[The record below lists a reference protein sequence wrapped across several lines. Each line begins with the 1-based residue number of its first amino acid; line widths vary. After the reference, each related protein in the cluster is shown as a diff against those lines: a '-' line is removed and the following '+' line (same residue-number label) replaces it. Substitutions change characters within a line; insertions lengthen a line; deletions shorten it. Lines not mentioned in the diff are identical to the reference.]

1 MIDTTI
7 HIGNIAIHEPV
18 TAFTDFIITILGF
31 IFYLNLPPKNEVVKN
46 WRLFFLFIALS
57 TLAGGCSHAFFAIH
71 EGVQY
76 KTIWIG
82 MQFLNGFAVFFAQQA
97 TLRSVL
103 KNSKS
108 YNGWRISYPI
118 QLIIYFIVLLIV
130 QKYIITI
137 LDNALGLI
145 PIMILHFT
153 AREKEEYYH
162 WVGYGITISFITA
175 IVHGAKF
182 SLHAY
187 FNYNDIA
194 HVFIMMSLTVIFL
207 GIKKKAVL

>member
-108 YNGWRISYPI
+108 YNGWRISYLI

-153 AREKEEYYH
+153 AREKEDYYQ

-194 HVFIMMSLTVIFL
+194 HIFIMMSLTVIFL